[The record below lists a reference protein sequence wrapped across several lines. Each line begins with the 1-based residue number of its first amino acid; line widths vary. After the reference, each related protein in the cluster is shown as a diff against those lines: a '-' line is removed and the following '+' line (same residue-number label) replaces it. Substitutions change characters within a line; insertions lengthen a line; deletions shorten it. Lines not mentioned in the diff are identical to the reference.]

1 MVSNRM
7 QGAYHCRSATA
18 TKRAGASKRP
28 EIFGV
33 VKPYFSV
40 SQRQILS
47 NDKGLG
53 FESQSLHSKFFQA
66 QRNFLSNRTFH
77 ITVVTP
83 FFCNSSTQKSY
94 KISDPLQNKRPHVLY
109 CIA

>member
-18 TKRAGASKRP
+18 TKRAGVSKRP

-40 SQRQILS
+40 SERKILS

-53 FESQSLHSKFFQA
+53 FESQSLHSKFFQV
-66 QRNFLSNRTFH
+66 QRNFL
-77 ITVVTP
+77 
-83 FFCNSSTQKSY
+83 
-94 KISDPLQNKRPHVLY
+94 
-109 CIA
+109 